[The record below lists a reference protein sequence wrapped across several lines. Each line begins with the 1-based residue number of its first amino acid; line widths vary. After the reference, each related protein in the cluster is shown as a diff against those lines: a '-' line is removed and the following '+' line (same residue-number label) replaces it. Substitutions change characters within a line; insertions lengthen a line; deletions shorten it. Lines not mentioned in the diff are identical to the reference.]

1 MVELAIVNG
10 ENVYFPSVLDGITW
24 ETERKGA
31 PGVLRFTVVNA
42 ENPEFEE
49 GNVVRLV
56 VDNTPVFF
64 GFVFK
69 KKRDKQRQIE
79 VTAYDQ
85 LRYFKN
91 KETYVYKN
99 KTADQVIQ
107 MMAADFNL
115 NVGMLENT
123 GYVIK
128 QRIEDDKTLFDIA
141 LNTLD
146 ETLTNVKRLYVLY
159 DDFGKLALKNIESM
173 VTDLLIDS
181 ETGEN
186 FTYESSIDEQTYDQ
200 IKIVYDNEKTG
211 KREVYMAKDS
221 GNINKWGVLQYYEKA
236 NSDVGLAQKVDAL
249 LQLYNQK
256 TRSLKISSAIGDL
269 RVRAGSSVGVMLDLG
284 DISVRS
290 LMICEKVKHTFK
302 NDYHTMDLTLRGNSF
317 T

>member
-115 NVGMLENT
+115 NVGTLENT

-141 LNTLD
+141 LNALD

-159 DDFGKLALKNIESM
+159 DDFGKLTLKNIESM
-173 VTDLLIDS
+173 ATDLLIDS

-236 NSDVGLAQKVDAL
+236 NSDVGLAQKADAL

>member
-115 NVGMLENT
+115 NVGTLENT

-141 LNTLD
+141 LNALD

-159 DDFGKLALKNIESM
+159 DDFGKLTLKNIESM

>member
-10 ENVYFPSVLDGITW
+10 ENIYFPSVLDGITW

-115 NVGMLENT
+115 NVGTLENT
-123 GYVIK
+123 GYVIN

-141 LNTLD
+141 LNALD
-146 ETLTNVKRLYVLY
+146 ETLTNVKKLYVLY

-173 VTDLLIDS
+173 ATDLLIDS

-236 NSDVGLAQKVDAL
+236 NSAVGLTQKVDAL

>member
-10 ENVYFPSVLDGITW
+10 ENIYFPSVLDGITW

-69 KKRDKQRQIE
+69 KKRDKQCQIE

-115 NVGMLENT
+115 NVGTLENT

-141 LNTLD
+141 LNALD
-146 ETLTNVKRLYVLY
+146 ETLTNVKKLYVLY

-173 VTDLLIDS
+173 ATDLLIDS

-236 NSDVGLAQKVDAL
+236 NSAVGLTQKVDAL

>member
-10 ENVYFPSVLDGITW
+10 ESIYFPSVLDGITW

-31 PGVLRFTVVNA
+31 PGVLKFTVVNA

-56 VDNTPVFF
+56 VDGTPVFF
-64 GFVFK
+64 GYVFK

-107 MMAADFNL
+107 MMAADFKL
-115 NVGMLENT
+115 DVGVLENT

-141 LNTLD
+141 LNALD
-146 ETLTNVKRLYVLY
+146 ETMTNVKKLYVLY
-159 DDFGKLALKNIESM
+159 DDFGKLTLKNIESM
-173 VTDLLIDS
+173 ITDLLIDS

-186 FTYESSIDEQTYDQ
+186 FTYESSIDEQTYNQ
-200 IKIVYDNEKTG
+200 IKLVYDNEKTG
-211 KREVYMAKDS
+211 KRDVYMARGL
-221 GNINKWGVLQYYEKA
+221 GNISRWGILQYYEKA
-236 NSDVGLAQKVDAL
+236 NSDVGLAQKADAL

>member
-56 VDNTPVFF
+56 VDGTPVFF
-64 GFVFK
+64 GYVFK

-107 MMAADFNL
+107 MMAADFKL
-115 NVGMLENT
+115 DVGALENT

-141 LNTLD
+141 LNALD
-146 ETLTNVKRLYVLY
+146 ETMTNVKKLYVLY
-159 DDFGKLALKNIESM
+159 DDFGKLTLKNIESM
-173 VTDLLIDS
+173 ITDLLIDS

-186 FTYESSIDEQTYDQ
+186 FTYESSIDEQTYNQ
-200 IKIVYDNEKTG
+200 IKLVYDNEKTG
-211 KREVYMAKDS
+211 KRDVYMARGL
-221 GNINKWGVLQYYEKA
+221 GNISRWGILQYYEKA
-236 NSDVGLAQKVDAL
+236 NSDVGLAQKADAL

>member
-10 ENVYFPSVLDGITW
+10 ENIYFPSVLDGITW

-115 NVGMLENT
+115 NVGTLENT

-141 LNTLD
+141 LNALD
-146 ETLTNVKRLYVLY
+146 ETLTNVKKLYVLY

-173 VTDLLIDS
+173 ATDLLIDS

-236 NSDVGLAQKVDAL
+236 NSVVGLTQKVDAL

>member
-10 ENVYFPSVLDGITW
+10 ESIYFPSVLDGITW

-56 VDNTPVFF
+56 VDGTPVFF
-64 GFVFK
+64 GYVFK

-107 MMAADFNL
+107 MMAADFRL
-115 NVGMLENT
+115 DVGVLENT

-128 QRIEDDKTLFDIA
+128 QRIEDDKTLFDIE
-141 LNTLD
+141 LNALD

-159 DDFGKLALKNIESM
+159 DDFGKLTLKNIESM
-173 VTDLLIDS
+173 ITDLLIDS

-186 FTYESSIDEQTYDQ
+186 FTYESSIDEQTYNQ
-200 IKIVYDNEKTG
+200 IKLVYDNEKTG
-211 KREVYMAKDS
+211 KRDVYMARGL
-221 GNINKWGVLQYYEKA
+221 GNISRWGILQYYEKA
-236 NSDVGLAQKVDAL
+236 NSDVGLAQKADAL

>member
-10 ENVYFPSVLDGITW
+10 ENIYFPSVLDGITW

-115 NVGMLENT
+115 NVGTLENT

-141 LNTLD
+141 LNALD
-146 ETLTNVKRLYVLY
+146 ETLTNVKKLYVLY

-173 VTDLLIDS
+173 ATDLLIDS

-236 NSDVGLAQKVDAL
+236 NSAVGLTQKVDAL

>member
-10 ENVYFPSVLDGITW
+10 EDVYFPSALDGITW

-115 NVGMLENT
+115 NVGTLENT

-141 LNTLD
+141 LNALD

>member
-115 NVGMLENT
+115 NVGTLENT

-141 LNTLD
+141 LNALD
-146 ETLTNVKRLYVLY
+146 ETLTNVKKLYVLY

-173 VTDLLIDS
+173 ATDLLIDS

-236 NSDVGLAQKVDAL
+236 NADVGLEQKVDAL

>member
-10 ENVYFPSVLDGITW
+10 ENIYFPSVLDGITW

-115 NVGMLENT
+115 NVGTLENT

-141 LNTLD
+141 LNALD
-146 ETLTNVKRLYVLY
+146 ETLTNVKKLYVLY

-173 VTDLLIDS
+173 ATDLLIDS

-236 NSDVGLAQKVDAL
+236 SSAVGLTQKVDAL

>member
-10 ENVYFPSVLDGITW
+10 ENIYFPSVLDGITW

-115 NVGMLENT
+115 NVGTLENT

-128 QRIEDDKTLFDIA
+128 QRIEDNKTLFDIA
-141 LNTLD
+141 LNALD

-159 DDFGKLALKNIESM
+159 DDFGKLTLKNIESM
-173 VTDLLIDS
+173 ATDLLIDS

-236 NSDVGLAQKVDAL
+236 NSDIGLAQKVDAL

>member
-10 ENVYFPSVLDGITW
+10 ENIYFPSVLDGITW

-31 PGVLRFTVVNA
+31 PGALRFTVVNA

-115 NVGMLENT
+115 NVGTLENT

-141 LNTLD
+141 LNALD

-159 DDFGKLALKNIESM
+159 DDFGKLTLKNIESM
-173 VTDLLIDS
+173 ATDLLIDS

-236 NSDVGLAQKVDAL
+236 NSDIGLAQKVDAL

>member
-1 MVELAIVNG
+1 MSEIEEKKEYLRSYEKAVRQM
-10 ENVYFPSVLDGITW
+10 
-24 ETERKGA
+24 ERS
-31 PGVLRFTVVNA
+31 A
-42 ENPEFEE
+42 EKIEE
-49 GNVVRLV
+49 MRL
-56 VDNTPVFF
+56 
-64 GFVFK
+64 G
-69 KKRDKQRQIE
+69 QI
-79 VTAYDQ
+79 
-85 LRYFKN
+85 
-91 KETYVYKN
+91 
-99 KTADQVIQ
+99 IP
-107 MMAADFNL
+107 AADND
-115 NVGMLENT
+115 GMPHAHNSTDLS
-123 GYVIK
+123 GYA
-128 QRIEDDKTLFDIA
+128 A
-141 LNTLD
+141 LLD
-146 ETLTNVKRLYVLY
+146 EAEKKY
-159 DDFGKLALKNIESM
+159 LKDRYHIRRSPKM

-290 LMICEKVKHTFK
+290 LMICEKVKHTFR

>member
-10 ENVYFPSVLDGITW
+10 ENIYFPSVLDGITW

-141 LNTLD
+141 LNALD
-146 ETLTNVKRLYVLY
+146 ETLTNVKKLYVLY
-159 DDFGKLALKNIESM
+159 DDFGKLTLKNIESM
-173 VTDLLIDS
+173 ATDLLIDS

-236 NSDVGLAQKVDAL
+236 NADVGLEQKVDAL